1 MKDALGDRMKHNYED
16 RTRYYL
22 PRRAYTIIRVDGKAF
37 HSLTRKCERPFDL
50 QLTFAMNAT
59 TIRMCQEIMGAKCAY
74 VQSDEISILLTDF
87 DKDTTDAWFDGNI
100 QKIASVSASM
110 ATAFFNDEVKKFDGL
125 DERITKLAMFD
136 ARVFS
141 IADKVEVENYF
152 IWRQKD
158 AMRNSL
164 QMIAQSLFSHKELQ
178 GKNQKVL
185 YEMVTEAGYD
195 CSNLNQGLKMGRM
208 ITKGEYGF
216 QTDNIPV
223 FTEDNGY
230 ISELV
235 PRMRPEDY

>member
-1 MKDALGDRMKHNYED
+1 MRDDLGTRIKLNYEN

-37 HSLTRKCERPFDL
+37 HSLTKKCERPFDL

-164 QMIAQSLFSHKELQ
+164 QMIAQSMFSHNQLQ
-178 GKNQKVL
+178 GKNQKDL
-185 YEMVTEAGYD
+185 YEMITEAGYD
-195 CSNLNQGLKMGRM
+195 SSKLDSGLKMGRM
-208 ITKGEYGF
+208 ITKGDYGF
-216 QTDNIPV
+216 QTKNIPI

-230 ISELV
+230 IDSVV